1 MPPFIHYDDAHANG
15 LKEVNFTFP
24 SPPKD
29 LGLQQQSDGKKI
41 KGVLWIQIDADD
53 YVRIRNEA
61 KDRREGLDYDEI
73 Q

>member
-29 LGLQQQSDGKKI
+29 LGIQQ
-41 KGVLWIQIDADD
+41 
-53 YVRIRNEA
+53 
-61 KDRREGLDYDEI
+61 
-73 Q
+73 